1 MSSRVTPDKTDHT
14 AITAITDGAIN
25 DSLIGRVDRRTLL
38 RAGGITLALGP
49 IIAACG
55 GESLGPESIGRVGVA
70 DPLPELEDAP
80 INDMVLLRTAMSIEY
95 TAQEV
100 YAAAA
105 ATGALSPE
113 QVRLIDA
120 IGADHDEHIEALAG
134 LITAA
139 GGQPFRCSNPFIM
152 ERVIEPTL
160 IALDDSADT
169 SGDLMR
175 IAYAL
180 ETLAAATYQ
189 LFIGLLVDPALRV
202 AALEIG
208 ADEARHTAAVAVAAT
223 GAPEGF
229 LSPALFGNELEPGP
243 DGLPVLYAVPSR
255 FGEVSAS
262 ELTLSA
268 PDPTGGQ
275 YAISIQ
281 TPAENSY
288 VYEYME
294 C

>member
-1 MSSRVTPDKTDHT
+1 MSSRATPDHT
-14 AITAITDGAIN
+14 GHTVIPE
-25 DSLIGRVDRRTLL
+25 DSAGVSAGRGIDRRTLL
-38 RAGGITLALGP
+38 RAGGLTLALGP
-49 IIAACG
+49 VIAACG

-80 INDMVLLRTAMSIEY
+80 INDVVLLRTAMSIEY

-100 YAAAA
+100 YAAAV
-105 ATGALSPE
+105 ATGALNPD
-113 QVRLIDA
+113 QLQLIEA

-160 IALDDSADT
+160 IALDDSVDT

-189 LFIGLLVDPALRV
+189 LFIGSLVDPELRV

-208 ADEARHTAAVAVAAT
+208 ADEARHSAAVAIVAT

-229 LSPALFGNELEPGP
+229 LSPELFGDELEPGP

-262 ELTLSA
+262 ELVLSA
-268 PDPTGGQ
+268 PDPAGGQ
-275 YAISIQ
+275 FAINIQ

-288 VYEYME
+288 AYEYME

>member
-1 MSSRVTPDKTDHT
+1 MSSDTTPNRADHR
-14 AITAITDGAIN
+14 AGG
-25 DSLIGRVDRRTLL
+25 LDRRTLL

-55 GESLGPESIGRVGVA
+55 GESLGPETIGRVGVA
-70 DPLPELEDAP
+70 EPGPELEDAP
-80 INDMVLLRTAMSIEY
+80 VNDVVLLRTAMSIEY

-100 YAAAA
+100 YAAAV
-105 ATGALSPE
+105 ATGALSGE
-113 QVRLIDA
+113 QIRLIDA
-120 IGADHDEHIEALAG
+120 LRADHDEHIGALTG

-139 GGQPFRCSNPFIM
+139 GGQPFACANPFIM

-175 IAYAL
+175 IAYSL

-189 LFIGLLVDPALRV
+189 LFVSFLADPELRA

-208 ADEARHTAAVAVAAT
+208 ADEARHTAAVAIAAT

-229 LSPALFGNELEPGP
+229 LSPELFGNELENGP

-255 FGEVSAS
+255 FGEVSAT
-262 ELTLSA
+262 ELALSA
-268 PDPTGGQ
+268 PDPDGGQ
-275 YAISIQ
+275 FSINIQ

-288 VYEYME
+288 VYEYMQ